1 MSDEG
6 LAQRIYVFGINVPE
20 VEELGEK
27 YSIKHAKAKHSLHFH
42 GDHSTPSAP

>member
-1 MSDEG
+1 MSDGG

-27 YSIKHAKAKHSLHFH
+27 NIA
-42 GDHSTPSAP
+42 